1 MGSIGVEVFKQDPRV
16 LQPQQLNT
24 LGRLHHLRK
33 PPKLAC
39 KHLDLSLVDKYH
51 CMYAGGLKP
60 GKTYYYLLTSF
71 TLSPSPILERL
82 VDIVQDETI
91 AFYFVPFLSSRP
103 LSKQVKSSAREQIS

>member
-1 MGSIGVEVFKQDPRV
+1 M
-16 LQPQQLNT
+16 NA
-24 LGRLHHLRK
+24 LRSEGKTTSNKLEDK
-33 PPKLAC
+33 PINFFPFSLIRMSGQAC